1 MNDTTPREKLARLQ
15 TLDHGF
21 LHPFTDHKALRAKG
35 TRVIERADGVY
46 LWDVNGHKILDGMSG
61 LWCVNLGY
69 GRRELVEAARAQL
82 ERLPYYNSFF
92 QCTHPP
98 AIELT
103 RMLTELSPVTL
114 KQVFYTGSGSEA
126 IDTVVRLVRHYW
138 TLQGKPGKNIII
150 SRENAYHGSTVAA
163 ASVGGMGPMH
173 SQGGLPIP
181 GIVHIE
187 QPYYFKNGAGMSPAE
202 YGRKAAQALAAR
214 IEWLGVDN
222 VAAFIAEPIQ
232 GAGGVIIPPETYW
245 PEIKKVLARYDIL
258 FVADEVIC
266 GFGRTGEW
274 WGSTYYGLEPDLI
287 TFAKAVTSGYLPL
300 GGVFVGERVAEALVE
315 KGGEF
320 YHGFTYSAH
329 PASCAVALENL
340 KLLRDE
346 GHIERVK
353 HDTGPYLQKRWRELA
368 DHPLVGEVRGLG
380 FLGAL
385 EMVKN
390 RKTGERFDPVG
401 TVGTICRDFSVEQ
414 GLVMRAVR
422 DGLIIAPPLT
432 MTRENIDE
440 LVTIARRAL
449 DLTAKAIA

>member
-1 MNDTTPREKLARLQ
+1 MTDHTPASELARLQ
-15 TLDHGF
+15 TLDQRF

-35 TRVIERADGVY
+35 TRVIDRAAGIY
-46 LWDVNGHKILDGMSG
+46 LWDANGHRILDGMSG

-69 GRRELVEAARAQL
+69 GRPELVEAARAQL
-82 ERLPYYNSFF
+82 ERLAYYNSFF

-103 RMLTELSPVTL
+103 AMLTELAPL
-114 KQVFYTGSGSEA
+114 KLRQVFYTGSGSEA

-138 TLQGKPGKNIII
+138 TLEGKPQKRIII

-173 SQGGLPIP
+173 AQGGLPIP

-187 QPYYFKNGAGMSPAE
+187 QPYWFKNGAGLTPEE
-202 YGRKAAQALAAR
+202 YGRKAARALAAK
-214 IEWLGVDN
+214 IEELGVEN
-222 VAAFIAEPIQ
+222 IAAFIAEPIQ
-232 GAGGVIIPPETYW
+232 GAGGVIIPPESYW
-245 PEIKKVLARYDIL
+245 PEVRKILRQYDIL
-258 FVADEVIC
+258 FVADEVIT

-287 TFAKAVTSGYLPL
+287 SFAKAVTSGYLPL
-300 GGVFVGERVAEALVE
+300 GGVLVGERVAQGLIE

-329 PASCAVALENL
+329 PAACAVAIENL
-340 KLLRDE
+340 RLLRDE

-353 HDTGPYLQKRWRELA
+353 NDTGPYLQKRWRELA

-380 FLGAL
+380 FLCAL
-385 EMVKN
+385 ELVK
-390 RKTGERFDPVG
+390 KKSPLELFDPVG
-401 TVGTICRDFSVEQ
+401 QVGTMCRDFSVEE

-422 DGLIIAPPLT
+422 DGMIVAPPVV
-432 MTRENIDE
+432 MTREQIDE
-440 LVTIARRAL
+440 LVTRARRAL
-449 DLTAKAIA
+449 DRTAQAIA

>member
-1 MNDTTPREKLARLQ
+1 MQA
-15 TLDHGF
+15 LDRNF
-21 LHPFTDHKALRAKG
+21 LHPFTDHKALREKG
-35 TRVIERADGVY
+35 TRIIERADGIY
-46 LWDVNGHKILDGMSG
+46 LWDVNGHRILDGMSG

-69 GRRELVEAARAQL
+69 GRAELVEAARAQL

-98 AIELT
+98 ALELT
-103 RMLTELSPVTL
+103 RMLTEVAPVAM

-126 IDTVVRLVRHYW
+126 IDTIVRLVRHYW
-138 TLQGKPGKNIII
+138 NLAGKPSKQIII

-173 SQGGLPIP
+173 AQGGLPIP

-187 QPYYFKNGAGMSPAE
+187 QPYWFRNGAGLSPAE
-202 YGRKAAQALAAR
+202 YGRKAARALADK
-214 IEWLGVDN
+214 IEELGEEN
-222 VAAFIAEPIQ
+222 VAAFVAEPIQ

-245 PEIKKVLARYDIL
+245 PEVRKVLARYDIL

-300 GGVFVGERVAEALVE
+300 GGVLVGERVAEALVE

-329 PASCAVALENL
+329 PAACAVAIENL
-340 KLLRDE
+340 RLLRAE

-353 HDTGPYLQKRWRELA
+353 RDTGPYLQQRWRELA

-385 EMVKN
+385 ELVKDK
-390 RKTGERFDPVG
+390 RTREPFDPVG
-401 TVGTICRDFSVEQ
+401 EVGTRCRDICVEQ

-422 DGLIIAPPLT
+422 DGMIIAPPLV
-432 MTRENIDE
+432 MTRAEIDE
-440 LVTIARRAL
+440 LVTKARRAL
-449 DLTAKAIA
+449 DLTAKAIGR

>member
-1 MNDTTPREKLARLQ
+1 
-15 TLDHGF
+15 
-21 LHPFTDHKALRAKG
+21 
-35 TRVIERADGVY
+35 
-46 LWDVNGHKILDGMSG
+46 
-61 LWCVNLGY
+61 VNLGY
-69 GRRELVEAARAQL
+69 GRKELVEAARAQL
-82 ERLPYYNSFF
+82 ETLPYYNSFF

-103 RMLTELSPVTL
+103 KMLMESRPVKL
-114 KQVFYTGSGSEA
+114 KQVFYTGSGSRRSIPSCGSCVTTGRCRASRQEHHHLA
-126 IDTVVRLVRHYW
+126 RERLSRQHRRRGERGRHG
-138 TLQGKPGKNIII
+138 TDALAG
-150 SRENAYHGSTVAA
+150 RTAD
-163 ASVGGMGPMH
+163 
-173 SQGGLPIP
+173 P

-187 QPYYFKNGAGMSPAE
+187 QPVSLQERRGHVARE
-202 YGRKAAQALAAR
+202 YGRKAAQALAAK

-232 GAGGVIIPPETYW
+232 GAGGVIIPPRL
-245 PEIKKVLARYDIL
+245 LAGGEEGPRAL
-258 FVADEVIC
+258 RHPVRRDEVIC

-274 WGSTYYGLEPDLI
+274 WGTTYYGLEPDLI

-329 PASCAVALENL
+329 PASCAVAIENL
-340 KLLRDE
+340 RLLRDE

-353 HDTGPYLQKRWRELA
+353 NDTGPVSAEALA
-368 DHPLVGEVRGLG
+368 RAGDHPLVGEVRGLG

-385 EMVKN
+385 ELVKDK
-390 RKTGERFDPVG
+390 RTRELFDPVG
-401 TVGTICRDFSVEQ
+401 TVGTIARDISVEQ

-432 MTRENIDE
+432 MTRAQIDE
-440 LVTIARRAL
+440 LVETAGRTL